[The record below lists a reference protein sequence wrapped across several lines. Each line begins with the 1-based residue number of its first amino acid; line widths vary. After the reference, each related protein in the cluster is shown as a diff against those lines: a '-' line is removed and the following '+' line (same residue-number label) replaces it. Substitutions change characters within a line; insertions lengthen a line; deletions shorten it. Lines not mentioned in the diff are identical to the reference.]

1 MYDVLVV
8 EDDFALGEFLRRL
21 LEREGLPFRLAESG
35 PQALGLAEEGWPG
48 VVLLDMTLPGSLDGW
63 QVWDG
68 LRLRCG
74 DQTLRVI
81 VFAAGLNSA
90 DLLEARRRSAW
101 AILRKPVARTRLVE
115 LLRSALSDQG
125 YD

>member
-35 PQALGLAEEGWPG
+35 PRALGLAEEGWPG

-68 LRLRCG
+68 LRLRSG
-74 DQTLRVI
+74 DRPLRVI
-81 VFAAGLNSA
+81 VFAAGLTSA
-90 DLLEARRRSAW
+90 DELEARRRSAW

-115 LLRSALSDQG
+115 ILRSALAD
-125 YD
+125 